1 MARLQV
7 IGGGNLYS
15 RNCSLGRMGIAD
27 KLFEEEFFPYLS
39 EKGELLP
46 SVTFQGILGVK
57 NTKFLSSSVGVVN
70 PSGSHRDLWNG
81 CN

>member
-15 RNCSLGRMGIAD
+15 RDCSLGRMGIAD

-39 EKGELLP
+39 EEGELLP
-46 SVTFQGILGVK
+46 SVTFQE
-57 NTKFLSSSVGVVN
+57 S
-70 PSGSHRDLWNG
+70 
-81 CN
+81 

>member
-39 EKGELLP
+39 EEGELLP
-46 SVTFQGILGVK
+46 SVTFPK
-57 NTKFLSSSVGVVN
+57 NLRGKIRSFFVVVSWSS
-70 PSGSHRDLWNG
+70 
-81 CN
+81 

>member
-1 MARLQV
+1 MGALIPEKGFLILAKMWKYILKKVPMARLQV

-39 EKGELLP
+39 EKENYCHLLRFKE
-46 SVTFQGILGVK
+46 S
-57 NTKFLSSSVGVVN
+57 
-70 PSGSHRDLWNG
+70 
-81 CN
+81 